1 MKVIFCEECGGKNTV
16 EDKQLESI
24 DKIPLVCQICYNIIS
39 QETII
44 PHNCSTA
51 PINTLHYHLLLIDDD
66 FAHLQLMKTTLEKE
80 YTVSIASTG
89 VHGLEL
95 AAERQPDLILL
106 DLNMPGIDGYEV
118 CKRLKENS
126 VTRKITVIFVSAR
139 DDKSD
144 EYRGFTLGAV
154 DYINKPINLQILN
167 ARITAQLRLKQLLEQ
182 QKKQSDSLIQS
193 LHQNNIQIEQEQ
205 DRLRQEKNSLL
216 AVLDGVRDKVII
228 EGPDRKVDWAN
239 KATLDFCDMPL
250 AEAIGSHCHDL
261 LKESGADCVTCPLP
275 NSPNS
280 ILNAATAIQTQQ
292 NLQQPGASVRQL
304 HIPLFDE
311 EGELK
316 GIAHIVQDKDLG
328 RAKNNVN
335 DGGQI
340 CQAAESAIN
349 SFIDKNRKAIRD
361 NLATILFGID
371 AVSSILREDK
381 DLETVSRPVT
391 KAAEQLDHMVCAL
404 LDFQKPDT
412 TS

>member
-16 EDKQLESI
+16 EDEQLDNI
-24 DKIPLVCQICYNIIS
+24 DSTPLICQICDNIIS

-44 PHNCSTA
+44 PHNCSTS

-118 CKRLKENS
+118 CKRLKENPA
-126 VTRKITVIFVSAR
+126 TRKITVIFVSAR
-139 DDKSD
+139 DDKDD

-193 LHQNNIQIEQEQ
+193 LHQNNIQIEQERERLQQ
-205 DRLRQEKNSLL
+205 DNNNLL

-228 EGPDRKVDWAN
+228 EGLDKRIGWAN
-239 KATLDFCDMPL
+239 KATLEFCGMTLP
-250 AEAIGSHCHDL
+250 EAIGSHCHEILQGD
-261 LKESGADCVTCPLP
+261 GFDCEGCFFPKRSDGELSAETIIDV
-275 NSPNS
+275 
-280 ILNAATAIQTQQ
+280 QG
-292 NLQQPGASVRQL
+292 NLRQPDASVHKL
-304 HIPLFDE
+304 HIPFFDE
-311 EGELK
+311 EGEVK
-316 GIAHIVQDKDLG
+316 GVAHILQE
-328 RAKNNVN
+328 KNSGHVH
-335 DGGQI
+335 DAGQI

-381 DLETVSRPVT
+381 DLETVSRPVI
-391 KAAEQLDHMVCAL
+391 KAAEQLDRMVCAL
-404 LDFQKPDT
+404 LDFQQPDKE
-412 TS
+412 S